1 MNDCRASYRCTDDND
16 RDNDNNDD
24 DDHDANDKDV
34 VVDDDDD
41 NNNDGDNNDVDD
53 DHNYEDDNDDD
64 DSDAVNVISSG
75 TPEPWGQG
83 GQLPPL
89 PFWQGGQGGQQCPSS
104 ENLKNLTS
112 FIKIIYTKTSPR
124 SRTHIE
130 PMLPQ
135 CPNNE
140 VCRANIKPT
149 LSIYSGD
156 SDIEPKIPTSN
167 KHRQCTVDFQCMS

>member
-1 MNDCRASYRCTDDND
+1 MPTDPPRLVCPQIN
-16 RDNDNNDD
+16 
-24 DDHDANDKDV
+24 
-34 VVDDDDD
+34 
-41 NNNDGDNNDVDD
+41 
-53 DHNYEDDNDDD
+53 
-64 DSDAVNVISSG
+64 SDAGIWLCSG

-130 PMLPQ
+130 PMLP
-135 CPNNE
+135 NALTTKYVE
-140 VCRANIKPT
+140 
-149 LSIYSGD
+149 
-156 SDIEPKIPTSN
+156 PTSN
-167 KHRQCTVDFQCMS
+167 RHYRYTVEILTLSQKSQHLINIASAPLIFSVCHDNGPIAI